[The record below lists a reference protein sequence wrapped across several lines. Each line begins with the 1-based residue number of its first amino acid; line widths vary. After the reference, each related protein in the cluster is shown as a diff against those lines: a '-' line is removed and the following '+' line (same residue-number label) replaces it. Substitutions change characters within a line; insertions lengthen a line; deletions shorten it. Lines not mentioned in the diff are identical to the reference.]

1 MAYNE
6 QQRVV
11 VVGGGVIGLSCAWR
25 LAGAGVLVT
34 VVDAEPGSGASWVAG
49 GMLAPVTEAWPGEER
64 LLELGTASL
73 ARWPDFAAELS
84 HAAGSAAGLRTD
96 GTVVVAVDS
105 ADRAELDALAEH
117 LGRLGRAVQTLTG
130 RELRGL
136 EPALG
141 PAVRAGLSVPGDL
154 AVDNR
159 ALLGALLSALR
170 GHPRATFVPQ
180 HAAAVRP
187 GVAELADGSTVDG
200 DIVVLAAGAWSVALH
215 PALRGRLRPVK
226 GEIVRLRA
234 RPTALPPPR
243 RTVRAVV
250 SGRPVYLVPRNG
262 DRLVLGATQYEA
274 GFDTEVT
281 VGGVRDL
288 LHDAELVLPGI
299 AEYAVEEISAG
310 LRPASVDNLPLIGE
324 LEPGVLAATGH
335 GRNGILLAP
344 ITADAILALVRGA
357 PDLLEGGACEAFRAC
372 ADRPGAGV
380 PQGAE
385 QGGYASTDRV
395 RVSRRK
401 G

>member
-1 MAYNE
+1 MVGIAT
-6 QQRVV
+6 RRAV
-11 VVGGGVIGLSCAWR
+11 VVGGGVIGLSSAWR
-25 LAGAGVLVT
+25 LAAAGTAVV

-64 LLELGTASL
+64 LLELG
-73 ARWPDFAAELS
+73 
-84 HAAGSAAGLRTD
+84 SAALELWPEFADELDRAARLNPGLRTD
-96 GTVVVAVDS
+96 GTVVAAVDS
-105 ADRAELDALAEH
+105 ADRAELDALAGH
-117 LGRLGRAVQTLTG
+117 LGRLGREVQTLTG
-130 RELRGL
+130 RELRRL
-136 EPALG
+136 EPSLG

-159 ALLGALLSALR
+159 ALLAALLAALR
-170 GHPRATFVPQ
+170 ANPSATFVTQ

-187 GVAELADGSTVDG
+187 GVVELVDGSTVDG
-200 DIVVLAAGAWSVALH
+200 DVVVLAAGAWSAALH
-215 PALRGRLRPVK
+215 PALHGRLRPVK

-243 RTVRAVV
+243 RTVRALV
-250 SGRPVYLVPRNG
+250 SGRAAYLVPRDG

-281 VGGVRDL
+281 AGGVRDL
-288 LHDAELVLPGI
+288 LHDAEMVLPGI

-310 LRPASVDNLPLIGE
+310 LRPASPDNLPLIGE

-344 ITADAILALVRGA
+344 LTADAVLALVNGA
-357 PDLLEGGACEAFRAC
+357 PDILEGGACEALSAR

-385 QGGYASTDRV
+385 
-395 RVSRRK
+395 VSDAVAGQRR
-401 G
+401 